1 MFLKTCFDMLK
12 SLFIHNNNLLQSYT
26 SAGGAVIL
34 IGLKSH
40 MPYICLKGLQS
51 SLSVLFII

>member
-1 MFLKTCFDMLK
+1 MFLKACFDMLK
-12 SLFIHNNNLLQSYT
+12 SLFIHNNNLLQSHI
-26 SAGGAVIL
+26 SAEGAVIL

-51 SLSVLFII
+51 FLSVLFII